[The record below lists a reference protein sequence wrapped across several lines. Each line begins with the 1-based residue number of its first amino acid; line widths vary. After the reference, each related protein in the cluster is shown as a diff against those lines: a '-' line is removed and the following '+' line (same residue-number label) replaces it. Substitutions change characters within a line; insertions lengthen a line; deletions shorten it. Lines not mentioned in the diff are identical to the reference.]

1 MSSEFGSLL
10 KISVFGQSHGRAIGV
25 NMDGLPAGEA
35 IDFEELNAFL
45 DRRRPGK
52 DGLSTPR

>member
-25 NMDGLPAGEA
+25 VVD
-35 IDFEELNAFL
+35 
-45 DRRRPGK
+45 
-52 DGLSTPR
+52 LSLIHI